1 MKLYNVNNSNVA
13 RGSKA
18 VNRHPAILETSG
30 KQPNMQMRYES
41 QAIVN

>member
-1 MKLYNVNNSNVA
+1 MKPYNVNNSDFA

-30 KQPNMQMRYES
+30 KQPNMEMRYES
-41 QAIVN
+41 QTIVN